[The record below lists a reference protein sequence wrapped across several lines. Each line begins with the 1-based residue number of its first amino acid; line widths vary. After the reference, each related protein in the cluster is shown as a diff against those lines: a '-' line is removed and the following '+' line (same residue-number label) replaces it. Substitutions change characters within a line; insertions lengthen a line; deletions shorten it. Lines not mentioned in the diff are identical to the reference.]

1 MAEHPPDG
9 SEAEG
14 AAHVLDPRRWLVGL
28 RQAARQGYR
37 RATGALAP
45 VLWATLAAFASF
57 LIAHDVFGHQQPFF
71 APIAAWVCL
80 GFTFNR
86 VPRKVVELGLGAVLG
101 VALGEVILIL
111 IGSGAPQIAI
121 GLAVGATLGRFL
133 DRGDL
138 FTMQSGVNAMVVI
151 GMGGTA
157 GASAG
162 FSRMLDALIGA
173 FVAFV
178 FSVLLPRNLARRPKR
193 YLRGVYGE
201 IATCL
206 GTIQRALQDG
216 NAATMG
222 DAATELHGLESIV
235 DDAREVIAS
244 AQQIARLNPIL
255 RADRPVL
262 DECDRQRAI
271 ALRLARTLSMLIRQG
286 RGVIVEAGRQPGA
299 AALVGLAGTAM
310 RAHATALAHWQPPDL
325 ARRLAVQLA
334 DACAPGAVPESD
346 WRGSMLVSL
355 MRSIAIDALQA
366 TGLSRGQ
373 ARAHLPDVAD
383 EVTVQDAP
391 TMSEEGPS
399 AIWGVD
405 GR

>member
-1 MAEHPPDG
+1 MAEHPPADSGADG
-9 SEAEG
+9 TARL
-14 AAHVLDPRRWLVGL
+14 LDPHRWVVAL

-37 RATGALAP
+37 RASGALAP
-45 VLWATLAAFASF
+45 VLWATLAAFASY
-57 LIAHDVFGHQQPFF
+57 LIAHNVFGHQQPFF

-101 VALGEVILIL
+101 VALGEAILSL
-111 IGSGAPQIAI
+111 LGSGALQIAL
-121 GLAVGATLGRFL
+121 GLTVGATLGRLL

-162 FSRMLDALIGA
+162 FARMGDALIGA

-206 GTIQRALQDG
+206 GTIQRALRDG
-216 NAATMG
+216 NATTMG
-222 DAATELHGLESIV
+222 DAATELRGVESVI
-235 DDAREVIAS
+235 DGASEVIAS

-262 DECDRQRAI
+262 DECGRQRAL
-271 ALRLARTLSMLIRQG
+271 AMRLARTLDMLIRQG
-286 RGVIVEAGRQPGA
+286 RGVILEAGRQPNA
-299 AALVGLAGTAM
+299 AALVGIAATTM
-310 RAHATALAHWQPPDL
+310 RAHSTALAHWQRPDL

-334 DACAPGAVPESD
+334 DACAPGAVPDSD
-346 WRGSMLVSL
+346 WRGSVLVSL

-366 TGLSRGQ
+366 TGLSRAQ
-373 ARAHLPDVAD
+373 ARAHLPDVD
-383 EVTVQDAP
+383 DPEPTRDAP
-391 TMSEEGPS
+391 TMTEEGPS
-399 AIWGVD
+399 AVWGVD